1 MNPLEKRLV
10 KLEPTSSK
18 NQVRVILIKPIEA
31 DNGKPANPQPR
42 ITAARLMSTGEIFAH
57 RHDGEDEEGFQKR
70 ACDLAEEL
78 YAGVSLITLV
88 SDQYLPAERNN
99 HGTA

>member
-18 NQVRVILIKPIEA
+18 NQVRVILIKPMEA

-42 ITAARLMSTGEIFAH
+42 ITAARLMSTGEIFI
-57 RHDGEDEEGFQKR
+57 RRQDDESEEAFEERTATEAKR
-70 ACDLAEEL
+70 LYPGCSMVCFVNELEENEN
-78 YAGVSLITLV
+78 V
-88 SDQYLPAERNN
+88 R
-99 HGTA
+99 